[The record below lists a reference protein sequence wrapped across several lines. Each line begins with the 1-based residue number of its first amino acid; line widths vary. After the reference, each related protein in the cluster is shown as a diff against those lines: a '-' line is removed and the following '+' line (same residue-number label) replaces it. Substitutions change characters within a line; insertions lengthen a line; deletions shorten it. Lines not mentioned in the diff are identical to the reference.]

1 MRNITLYLIICLGLF
16 SCNNRYIYNSES
28 KQILSSFSEDSTT
41 NEIINDPLIEER
53 IFYPKTLSQEIRE
66 ELLTFCDLFVSV
78 IQSDNIEEIKN
89 VVDFPIWVECFKDFT
104 YGDTI
109 TVDNFFQY
117 KRLIFDDIFFKDMQ
131 EFKTLLKKDK
141 IENKIDYGFDMKTS
155 HFRISTSYQRDE
167 EYGFESCRL
176 FRFEK
181 LENKYKLVLV
191 YCAG

>member
-1 MRNITLYLIICLGLF
+1 MKNIALYLIIGLGLF
-16 SCNNRYIYNSES
+16 SCKNKYIYNSDND
-28 KQILSSFSEDSTT
+28 QILSSFVEDSIT
-41 NEIINDPLIEER
+41 NEIIDPLENTKL
-53 IFYPKTLSQEIRE
+53 YTKPLSQEIRE
-66 ELLTFCDLFVSV
+66 ELITFCDLFVSV
-78 IQSDNIEEIKN
+78 IQSNNIEEIKN

-131 EFKTLLKKDK
+131 KFKILLKKDNT
-141 IENKIDYGFDMKTS
+141 EDQIDYGFDMGTF
-155 HFRISTSYQRDE
+155 HFRISTSHQRDK

-181 LENKYKLVLV
+181 LDNKYKLVLV
-191 YCAG
+191 FCAG